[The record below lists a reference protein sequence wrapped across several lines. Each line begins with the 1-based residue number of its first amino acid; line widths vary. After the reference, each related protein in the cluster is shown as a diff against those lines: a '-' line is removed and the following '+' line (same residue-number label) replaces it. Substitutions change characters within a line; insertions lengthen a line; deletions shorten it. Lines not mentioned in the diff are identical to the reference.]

1 MLDKFL
7 DVIEKNYFAATL
19 VVLSVLVV
27 VLIAVFAS
35 LT

>member
-7 DVIEKNYFAATL
+7 DYVERHYLPATL

-27 VLIAVFAS
+27 LLIAVFAS

>member
-1 MLDKFL
+1 MLDRLL
-7 DVIEKNYFAATL
+7 DYVERHYFPATL

-27 VLIAVFAS
+27 LLVMVFAS